1 MTKILIVDDEKP
13 TREAMA
19 RLLKKKY
26 ECFTAPDGE
35 SALKELSQHPDI
47 ALVLTDYKMP
57 GMNGSELIKTIKS
70 ENASI
75 ACILITAFGEIEL
88 AVEAMKDGADDFLVK
103 PITDIDQL
111 ELRIKKALDKHHLMQ
126 RVEELQDKI
135 DPKRGLEDCEFTGE
149 SEAMLN
155 VYKLIR
161 KAAKSSANVI
171 IQGPTGT
178 GKELVAKSLHNLSS
192 RSDKPYIVVNCSQL
206 SPSLIQS
213 ELFGHEKGAF
223 TDAHEQRIG
232 RFEAADGGTI
242 FLDEITEIDSATQ
255 VMLLRVIEQ
264 RTFQRVGGTKDIKSN
279 FRLVVATNRDIG
291 AYVKEGKF
299 REDLYYRLNVIKI
312 VLPPLRER
320 PGDIPLLVKRFIKEF
335 SEGESPKKIDAE
347 ALKFLEK
354 YDWPGNVRQ
363 LRSVIQ
369 SMTAL
374 SDSEILTVDD
384 IPQEISSAPAK
395 PSSVQNEET
404 MQHSDSSLMT
414 LREAKEKRILETL
427 ERNGNN
433 ITAAAKELGISR
445 RTIHRMIKK

>member
-1 MTKILIVDDEKP
+1 MRQWNNFYFTHPQNRAAHQGTQGANSMTKILIVDDEKP

-19 RLLKKKY
+19 RLLKRKY

-312 VLPPLRER
+312 VLPPLKER

-347 ALKFLEK
+347 ALKILEK
-354 YDWPGNVRQ
+354 Y
-363 LRSVIQ
+363 
-369 SMTAL
+369 L
-374 SDSEILTVDD
+374 SL
-384 IPQEISSAPAK
+384 Q
-395 PSSVQNEET
+395 
-404 MQHSDSSLMT
+404 
-414 LREAKEKRILETL
+414 RIFSNRLQ
-427 ERNGNN
+427 
-433 ITAAAKELGISR
+433 I
-445 RTIHRMIKK
+445 